1 MTQEQKQEKITIQTI
16 LDWFKECVENKF
28 PIRPQD
34 WLDGSAKLN
43 ILRQDLDEEVVEL
56 KSKIADKQA
65 ELIALG
71 DPVSKAK
78 AIANSGEDYKQYL
91 SKMALLNRIDEH
103 IRIAKKRT
111 ELNEF

>member
-1 MTQEQKQEKITIQTI
+1 MTQEKVTITTI
-16 LDWFKECVENKF
+16 LNWFKESVENKI
-28 PIRPQD
+28 PIRPCD

-43 ILRQDLDEEVVEL
+43 ILRQDLDEEVAGL

-65 ELIALG
+65 ELIAK
-71 DPVSKAK
+71 DFTVSKAK

-91 SKMALLNRIDEH
+91 IKVALLNRIDEH